1 MYSTHCMHELCIRV
15 FISSA
20 PNTQNEYTHT
30 TAFNQQDY
38 VDCSNVSVAEM
49 LNSNH
54 PNPCRENTGIS
65 KMSSRKNISDKYH
78 ISSVHEAQFPSRA
91 TASPKKKWRSFK
103 FQFKSESETS
113 GPVRFLLIFWWWLA
127 HKPSARQLYTHSLS
141 LTVLHVHTRPFVS
154 AASAEITCPR
164 YMWT

>member
-1 MYSTHCMHELCIRV
+1 MNCAFAYLLVQHRTHKM
-15 FISSA
+15 S
-20 PNTQNEYTHT
+20 THT
-30 TAFNQQDY
+30 TAFYQKGY

-65 KMSSRKNISDKYH
+65 KMSSRKNVSDKYH

-141 LTVLHVHTRPFVS
+141 LTVLHVHTRPFVN